1 MRRIYFEYL
10 IGLTVIF
17 LVSIYSYAFI
27 VYKLST
33 DYEYILRDHQAEAYQ
48 QLLDVI
54 SSVKTE
60 TETLDIIQAYAD
72 KTRQNLRVVDLS
84 SAPQLVQHVFSDP
97 NINSYYYDED
107 YLWFRLSNSRTL
119 YELSDNKDS
128 FLRQK
133 IRFENRLIWV
143 FAITGFALSGLFLVW
158 RIKRRLN
165 NLEQVTISFSNG
177 DLYQRASEKNSIK
190 LGTLNKSF
198 NVMADKIC
206 DLINSNKSLTNAV
219 AHELRTPIF
228 RIQWQADILS
238 DLELPAAQSKAVARI
253 IADTEEM
260 EDMVDEL
267 LYYARLERG
276 GSELQL
282 QSININEWLQERCEF
297 WRKETRLELVHVVSA
312 IPVGLNVDLKLF
324 NRALDNIVR
333 NAFKFARTKIVIE
346 VWSSDEDVVIEVH
359 DDGKGVGSEHWPYLF
374 DPFYSA
380 NAARNKGKTGHGLG
394 LAIVKQVCDHH
405 GARVSVADSY
415 LNGACFSLSFPR
427 QRARSI
433 DER

>member
-10 IGLTVIF
+10 VGLTLIF

-33 DYEYILRDHQAEAYQ
+33 DYEFILRDHQAEAYQ
-48 QLLDVI
+48 QLIDIVA
-54 SSVKTE
+54 SVKTHEE
-60 TETLDIIQAYAD
+60 TKDILQAYAA
-72 KTRQNLRVVDLS
+72 KTRQNLRFVDY
-84 SAPQLVQHVFSDP
+84 SAAPIEVQDAFIKQDTS
-97 NINSYYYDED
+97 IYYHDED
-107 YLWFRLSNSRTL
+107 YLWFRLSESNEL
-119 YELSDNKDS
+119 FELSDDKES

-143 FAITGFALSGLFLVW
+143 FALTGFALSGLFLVW

-165 NLEQVTISFSNG
+165 NLEQVTVAFANG
-177 DLYQRASEKNSIK
+177 DLHQRASEKNSIK

-228 RIQWQADILS
+228 RIQWQADVLS

-253 IADTEEM
+253 ISDTEEM

-276 GSELQL
+276 GAELLKQP
-282 QSININEWLQERCEF
+282 INVNEWLDDRCSI
-297 WRKETRLELVHVVSA
+297 WRKETKLELLS
-312 IPVGLNVDLKLF
+312 VGTQLPTALYVDLKLF
-324 NRALDNIVR
+324 NRAVDNVVR
-333 NAFKFARTKIVIE
+333 NAFKFAESKIVIE
-346 VWSSDEDVVIEVH
+346 VWSNEDEVVFEIH
-359 DDGKGVGSEHWPYLF
+359 DDGKGVESEHWPYLF

-394 LAIVKQVCDHH
+394 LAIVKQVCDRH
-405 GARVSVADSY
+405 GAAVSVEDSY
-415 LNGACFSLSFPR
+415 LHGACFSLSFPR
-427 QRARSI
+427 QA
-433 DER
+433 